1 MNIWIMMNSTWKS
14 WAYCGLACAALV
26 STVIA
31 VYVEAYVAAPVVGF
45 LGFAAARRSSTVE
58 EPGPRRPA

>member
-1 MNIWIMMNSTWKS
+1 MLNSMWKS
-14 WAYCGLACAALV
+14 WAYFGFPCAALV

-31 VYVEAYVAAPVVGF
+31 VYVAAPVAGF
-45 LGFAAARRSSTVE
+45 LGVVAARRSGTVE